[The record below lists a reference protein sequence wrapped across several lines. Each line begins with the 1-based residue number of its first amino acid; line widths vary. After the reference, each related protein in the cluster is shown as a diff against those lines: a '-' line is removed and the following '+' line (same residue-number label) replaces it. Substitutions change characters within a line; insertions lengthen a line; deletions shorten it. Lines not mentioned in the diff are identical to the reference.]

1 MATASQG
8 AWVEIFGYTVD
19 LLDELGR
26 GGFGTVYK
34 GFNRAETVAMKK
46 VSKMEKKK
54 ATTEAVRCYYLK
66 EKIVHR
72 NIVSVLDVKSWKEAM
87 WIIMEY
93 CDQGDL
99 NDYFINNNAVTKD
112 VERKAE
118 VMKQIAD
125 GIAFLHD
132 EDIMH
137 RDIKPGN
144 ILVKT
149 NELEVVV
156 KLSDF
161 GLSKILDPEDLT
173 SAMSSDVGTMM
184 FKAPEFWDKKL
195 PDESVRYH
203 RNIDVYS
210 AGLTF
215 TAMLQARPG
224 HNLVPKAE
232 CKLQSSETN
241 MAIGFAAFTRK
252 GKDSEITVV
261 EDQPTDDDVTK
272 QIKELIRAMTQVVP
286 EERFAAREVADT
298 VNSLLKVGI
307 ILLKSFLHTSK
318 VYLQGIRKVT
328 SF

>member
-34 GFNRAETVAMKK
+34 GFNRQSAETVAMKK

-54 ATTEAVRCYYLK
+54 ATTEAGRCYYLK

-72 NIVSVLDVKSWKEAM
+72 NIVTVFDVKSWKDAM

-99 NDYFINNNAVTKD
+99 NDYFINNNAATKD
-112 VERKAE
+112 VERKAK

-132 EDIMH
+132 EDIVH
-137 RDIKPGN
+137 RDLKPGN
-144 ILVKT
+144 ILIRT
-149 NELEVVV
+149 NERDVVV

-161 GLSKILDPEDLT
+161 GLSKMLDPEDLT

-195 PDESVRYH
+195 PDGTVRYH

-224 HNLVPKAE
+224 HSLVPKAE
-232 CKLQSSETN
+232 CKLQSCETN

-252 GKDSEITVV
+252 GTASEITVV
-261 EDQPTDDDVTK
+261 EDKPTDDDITK
-272 QIKELIRAMTQVVP
+272 QIKDLIRAMTQIVP
-286 EERFAAREVADT
+286 EERFAARDVADA
-298 VNSLLKVGI
+298 VNALLKVGE
-307 ILLKSFLHTSK
+307 ILSK
-318 VYLQGIRKVT
+318 HFFTHHGSLLSSY
-328 SF
+328 